1 MGELPR
7 ILEVC
12 FLMTPIK
19 ISKSFYFLIFSSMIL
34 ICSLSAEDTNLDSHL
49 KIDNSTG
56 ILEISGSF
64 ELSNDAKL
72 FANTIIV
79 RKDAHIFTNGF
90 NVTLIARKIVFEN
103 AENSLSIKPD
113 KLTGAIVENL
123 FDYKKEIWAKKL
135 KEHELRKKTAHFIVD
150 SQSAKYEAEK
160 HQSFI
165 KIITL
170 KLEGVPLLVT
180 RQEKEGMKHFMDY
193 SAFRK
198 SAAARSF
205 DYKLNT
211 ALLNKQATTF
221 YIETPNIEADYD
233 KTEDYLSEEVFLKP
247 GLTLSVFKN
256 YVGDYLALQELIFL
270 NETIQW
276 LSAKQMSS
284 DQESEIHN
292 FLSEIYPTQG
302 RSAYLFVE
310 RYFTKS
316 ILRVTQQLENSKFR
330 KLISE
335 DLRNFVY
342 EKSHPSELIAA
353 LDIAKVNSIN
363 DDDLNEHLEVLKDL
377 NKILELTVKN
387 IESEYDS
394 LSLKYHDYIDE
405 KMNLLSHAKDLNFSR
420 SLLPKKFY
428 DRKELKDYRIDES
441 FSIQSDYFEFVRL
454 LRLNRNENKTLV
466 VNAGMELVNQLIMY
480 EITEGRSVEKLRAKE
495 FSPELNFF
503 APVKPEIKWNEL
515 K

>member
-1 MGELPR
+1 M
-7 ILEVC
+7 
-12 FLMTPIK
+12 
-19 ISKSFYFLIFSSMIL
+19 ISIFSF
-34 ICSLSAEDTNLDSHL
+34 SAEFSNLDTHL
-49 KIDNSTG
+49 KIDDSSG
-56 ILEISGSF
+56 VLEISGTF

-90 NVTLIARKIVFEN
+90 NVTLIARKIIFEN

-135 KEHELRKKTAHFIVD
+135 KEHELRKNTAHFIVD
-150 SQSAKYEAEK
+150 SQAAKYEAEK
-160 HQSFI
+160 HLSVI

-170 KLEGVPLLVT
+170 KLEGIPLLVT

-198 SAAARSF
+198 SPAAKSF
-205 DYKLNT
+205 DYDLNT
-211 ALLNKQATTF
+211 KLLNTQATTL
-221 YIETPNIEADYD
+221 YIETPHIERDYD
-233 KTEDYLSEEVFLKP
+233 KTEDFLSDEVFLKP

-256 YVGDYLALQELIFL
+256 YVDDYLALQELIFL

-276 LSAKQMSS
+276 LSSK
-284 DQESEIHN
+284 EISPDKETKLQD
-292 FLSEIYPTQG
+292 FLSEIYPTQR
-302 RSAYLFVE
+302 RSAYLVIE
-310 RYFTKS
+310 GYFTKCV
-316 ILRVTQQLENSKFR
+316 LRITQQLENSKFR
-330 KLISE
+330 KFISE

-342 EKSHPSELIAA
+342 EKSHPSDLIVASDVVKA
-353 LDIAKVNSIN
+353 NSIS
-363 DDDLNEHLEVLKDL
+363 DDDFAEHLEVLKDL
-377 NKILELTVKN
+377 KKVLELTIKN
-387 IESEYDS
+387 IEREYDS
-394 LSLKYHDYIDE
+394 LLLKYHDYIDE

-420 SLLPKKFY
+420 ALLPKKFY

-441 FSIQSDYFEFVRL
+441 FSIQSDFFEFVRL
-454 LRLNRNENKTLV
+454 LRLNRSENKTLV
-466 VNAGMELVNQLIMY
+466 AHAGMELVNQLIMY
-480 EITEGRSVEKLRAKE
+480 EITEGRSIEKLRAKE
-495 FSPELNFF
+495 FSPGLKFF